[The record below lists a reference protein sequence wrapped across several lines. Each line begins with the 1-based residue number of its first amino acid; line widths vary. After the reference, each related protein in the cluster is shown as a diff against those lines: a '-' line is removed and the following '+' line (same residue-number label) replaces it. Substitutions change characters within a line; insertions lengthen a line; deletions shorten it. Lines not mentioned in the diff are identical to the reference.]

1 MSAQAQMRAMLDQ
14 LMGTGRDG
22 DSMRQRIKFSDERV
36 CKSHLLDSCPHDIL
50 SGTRMDLGECM
61 KVHDLALRAD
71 YEIASKEQEYFFEL
85 DAAEHLQSFIADC
98 DRRTE
103 LAKKRLVE
111 TQDEISAEV
120 AAKAER
126 VHELNEEIGKLLARA
141 EQLGGEGNVD
151 EAQEVL
157 EMVEKT
163 RGLKKEAEDVYR
175 NSMPAS
181 SFQQQKLRVCEVC
194 SAYLGLHDNDRRL
207 ADHFGGKLHIG
218 FIEIREK
225 LEKLRKAVIEKQERM
240 RTRRREEREKDDE
253 KEREWEVEREKERE
267 QEREQTWEREREK
280 ERRRSRS
287 RSGERY
293 RDGGTSS
300 SHHSR
305 RHRSSRSRE
314 EAGERAV
321 DRSGERA
328 VDRSGERAVDRSGE
342 RAVDRSGE
350 RAVDRSGERA
360 VDRSGERAVDRSA
373 ERAVDRSAERAVD
386 RSAERA
392 VDRSGE
398 RAVDRSGERAVDR
411 SGERAVDRSGE
422 RAVERS
428 GERAVDRSGE
438 RAVDRSG
445 ERAVDRSGDRAG
457 ERSGDRDRERKH
469 RHKERHR
476 SRSHSHRSKRKRS
489 SRERSSHTRD
499 GEPSPS
505 QDKGREGAAVEG
517 WREDKAES
525 GEWEDREKSPPTVD
539 TARNERER
547 ERSLSLERDRR
558 SSSEE
563 RESGEI

>member
-1 MSAQAQMRAMLDQ
+1 MRAMLDQ

-22 DSMRQRIKFSDERV
+22 DTMRQRIKFTDERV

-50 SGTRMDLGECM
+50 SGTRMDLGECV

-103 LAKKRLVE
+103 LAKKRLAE

-151 EAQEVL
+151 EAQQLL
-157 EMVEKT
+157 EKVEKT
-163 RGLKKEAEDVYR
+163 RALKKEAEDVYR

-207 ADHFGGKLHIG
+207 ADHFGGKLHLG

-240 RTRRREEREKDDE
+240 RMRRREERERED
-253 KEREWEVEREKERE
+253 ERERQWEMERERERE
-267 QEREQTWEREREK
+267 REREWERERERER

-287 RSGERY
+287 RSGDRY
-293 RDGGTSS
+293 RDGGSSS
-300 SHHSR
+300 SHRSR

-314 EAGERAV
+314 EG
-321 DRSGERA
+321 
-328 VDRSGERAVDRSGE
+328 
-342 RAVDRSGE
+342 
-350 RAVDRSGERA
+350 
-360 VDRSGERAVDRSA
+360 
-373 ERAVDRSAERAVD
+373 
-386 RSAERA
+386 
-392 VDRSGE
+392 
-398 RAVDRSGERAVDR
+398 
-411 SGERAVDRSGE
+411 
-422 RAVERS
+422 
-428 GERAVDRSGE
+428 
-438 RAVDRSG
+438 
-445 ERAVDRSGDRAG
+445 
-457 ERSGDRDRERKH
+457 GDRDRERERKH
-469 RHKERHR
+469 RHKDRHR
-476 SRSHSHRSKRKRS
+476 SRSHSHRRKRKRS
-489 SRERSSHTRD
+489 SRERSSHTR
-499 GEPSPS
+499 EKERSLS
-505 QDKGREGAAVEG
+505 QERWKDVAGDG
-517 WREDKAES
+517 WREDRTEY
-525 GEWEDREKSPPTVD
+525 WEDRERSTSLD
-539 TARNERER
+539 MARSRER
-547 ERSLSLERDRR
+547 ERSLSYERDRR

>member
-1 MSAQAQMRAMLDQ
+1 MRAMLDQ

-22 DSMRQRIKFSDERV
+22 DTMRQRIKFTDERV

-103 LAKKRLVE
+103 LAKKRLAE

-151 EAQEVL
+151 EAQQLL

-225 LEKLRKAVIEKQERM
+225 LDRLRKAVVEKQERM
-240 RTRRREEREKDDE
+240 RTRRREERERDDE
-253 KEREWEVEREKERE
+253 REREWEVEREREREGERE
-267 QEREQTWEREREK
+267 QEREREREWERERERER

-293 RDGGTSS
+293 RDGGTSTSS
-300 SHHSR
+300 SHRSR

-314 EAGERAV
+314 EGGVGVGGGSA
-321 DRSGERA
+321 SG
-328 VDRSGERAVDRSGE
+328 GG
-342 RAVDRSGE
+342 G
-350 RAVDRSGERA
+350 G
-360 VDRSGERAVDRSA
+360 G
-373 ERAVDRSAERAVD
+373 
-386 RSAERA
+386 
-392 VDRSGE
+392 G
-398 RAVDRSGERAVDR
+398 G
-411 SGERAVDRSGE
+411 
-422 RAVERS
+422 
-428 GERAVDRSGE
+428 
-438 RAVDRSG
+438 
-445 ERAVDRSGDRAG
+445 
-457 ERSGDRDRERKH
+457 GDRDRDRERERKH

-476 SRSHSHRSKRKRS
+476 SRSHSHRRKRKRS
-489 SRERSSHTRD
+489 STERSSTTRD
-499 GEPSPS
+499 REPSPS
-505 QDKGREGAAVEG
+505 QERSREGAAGEG
-517 WREDKAES
+517 WREDRPEC
-525 GEWEDREKSPPTVD
+525 GDWEDRQKSPSAD
-539 TARNERER
+539 TARGRER
-547 ERSLSLERDRR
+547 ERSLSFERDRR
-558 SSSEE
+558 SSSGE

>member
-22 DSMRQRIKFSDERV
+22 DTMRQRIKFTDERV

-103 LAKKRLVE
+103 LAKKRLAE

-151 EAQEVL
+151 EAQQLL

-225 LEKLRKAVIEKQERM
+225 LDRLRKAVVEKQERM
-240 RTRRREEREKDDE
+240 RTRRREERERDDE
-253 KEREWEVEREKERE
+253 REREWEVEREREREGERE
-267 QEREQTWEREREK
+267 QEREREREREWERERERER

-293 RDGGTSS
+293 RDGGTSTSS
-300 SHHSR
+300 SHRSR

-314 EAGERAV
+314 EGGVGVGGGGA
-321 DRSGERA
+321 SG
-328 VDRSGERAVDRSGE
+328 GG
-342 RAVDRSGE
+342 G
-350 RAVDRSGERA
+350 G
-360 VDRSGERAVDRSA
+360 G
-373 ERAVDRSAERAVD
+373 
-386 RSAERA
+386 
-392 VDRSGE
+392 
-398 RAVDRSGERAVDR
+398 
-411 SGERAVDRSGE
+411 
-422 RAVERS
+422 
-428 GERAVDRSGE
+428 
-438 RAVDRSG
+438 
-445 ERAVDRSGDRAG
+445 
-457 ERSGDRDRERKH
+457 GDRDRDRERERKH

-476 SRSHSHRSKRKRS
+476 SRSHSHRRKRKRS
-489 SRERSSHTRD
+489 STERSSTTRD
-499 GEPSPS
+499 REPSPS
-505 QDKGREGAAVEG
+505 QERSREGAAGEG
-517 WREDKAES
+517 WREDRPEC
-525 GEWEDREKSPPTVD
+525 GDWEDRQDRQKSPSAD
-539 TARNERER
+539 TARGRER
-547 ERSLSLERDRR
+547 ERSLSFERDRR
-558 SSSEE
+558 SSSGE